1 MSRLGLRVDG
11 AGAIPTLVCFG
22 VRRDDRLRF
31 GGEAVPT
38 RGQSD
43 LSLLERPAPAP
54 LFLRRGESEAF

>member
-1 MSRLGLRVDG
+1 ML
-11 AGAIPTLVCFG
+11 
-22 VRRDDRLRF
+22 LRF

-43 LSLLERPAPAP
+43 LSLFFRPAPAP